1 MDFKARLKELRK
13 SKKLYQ
19 EDVASKLG
27 IARTTYASYEQGSRE
42 PDHEMLVKLADFF
55 NVSID
60 YLLRG
65 EEHYKELASEINK
78 RPDTRYAA
86 IDGHD
91 FEDEEKDEILVNA
104 LKQIDG
110 LEKIIKE
117 HLEKKNN
124 ERNK

>member
-1 MDFKARLKELRK
+1 MLGDRIRSLREK
-13 SKKLYQ
+13 NNLTQEQMAKKI
-19 EDVASKLG
+19 G
-27 IARTTYASYEQGSRE
+27 ISRGTYAHYEINKRR
-42 PDHEMLVKLADFF
+42 PDYETLIKIADLF
-55 NVSID
+55 NVSTD
-60 YLLRG
+60 YLLKG

-78 RPDTRYAA
+78 RPDARYAA

-117 HLEKKNN
+117 HLEKKSN

>member
-1 MDFKARLKELRK
+1 MLGDRIRSLREK
-13 SKKLYQ
+13 NNLTQEQIAKKI
-19 EDVASKLG
+19 G
-27 IARTTYASYEQGSRE
+27 ISRGTYAHYEINKRR
-42 PDHEMLVKLADFF
+42 PDYETLIKIANLFD
-55 NVSID
+55 VSTD
-60 YLLRG
+60 YLLKG

-78 RPDTRYAA
+78 RSDTRYAA

-117 HLEKKNN
+117 HLEKKN
-124 ERNK
+124 RG

>member
-1 MDFKARLKELRK
+1 MLGDRIRSLREK
-13 SKKLYQ
+13 NNLTQEQMAKKI
-19 EDVASKLG
+19 G
-27 IARTTYASYEQGSRE
+27 ISRGTYAHYEINKRR
-42 PDHEMLVKLADFF
+42 PDYETLIKIADLF
-55 NVSID
+55 NVSTD

-65 EEHYKELASEINK
+65 EEHYKDLASEINK

-91 FEDEEKDEILVNA
+91 FEDDEKDEILVNA

-117 HLEKKNN
+117 HLEKKN
-124 ERNK
+124 KG

>member
-1 MDFKARLKELRK
+1 MFKDRLIQLRK
-13 SKKLYQ
+13 NKKLTQ
-19 EDVASKLG
+19 EQMAEKIG
-27 IARTTYASYEQGSRE
+27 IHRGTYANYERGHRQ
-42 PDHEMLVKLADFF
+42 PDYDTLLKIADFF
-55 NVSID
+55 EVSVD

-91 FEDEEKDEILVNA
+91 FEDDEKDEILVNA

-117 HLEKKNN
+117 HLEKKN
-124 ERNK
+124 KG

>member
-1 MDFKARLKELRK
+1 MLGKRIIMLRK
-13 SKKLYQ
+13 KAGLTQEELAKKLNVSRSALSQY
-19 EDVASKLG
+19 ELG
-27 IARTTYASYEQGSRE
+27 TRE
-42 PDHEMLVKLADFF
+42 PNYDLLLKIADFF
-55 NVSID
+55 EVTAD

-91 FEDEEKDEILVNA
+91 FEDDEKDEILVNA

-117 HLEKKNN
+117 HLEKKSN

>member
-1 MDFKARLKELRK
+1 MLGDRIRSLREK
-13 SKKLYQ
+13 NNLTQEQMAKKI
-19 EDVASKLG
+19 G
-27 IARTTYASYEQGSRE
+27 ISRGTYAHYEINKRR
-42 PDHEMLVKLADFF
+42 PDYETLIKIADLF
-55 NVSID
+55 NVSTD
-60 YLLRG
+60 YLLKG

-117 HLEKKNN
+117 HLEKKN
-124 ERNK
+124 KG

>member
-1 MDFKARLKELRK
+1 MRKKAGLTQEELA
-13 SKKLYQ
+13 KKLNVTRSALSQY
-19 EDVASKLG
+19 ELG
-27 IARTTYASYEQGSRE
+27 TRE
-42 PDHEMLVKLADFF
+42 PNYDLLLKIADFF
-55 NVSID
+55 EVTVD

-91 FEDEEKDEILVNA
+91 FADEEKDEILVNA

-117 HLEKKNN
+117 HLEKKN
-124 ERNK
+124 KG